1 MKDINKLVNSYC
13 KSIYNSVQRKYCGRS
28 NSHSWKNY
36 PAVAI
41 VCTDYSGIYSRG
53 TSNKANKKFY
63 ASTPILLNKL
73 SILGKIGKPSKFCGN
88 KIGYCAEP
96 HAARSMLI
104 KHSCKL
110 EKLFFSKAQRPRTME
125 YIKFCK
131 NCKRTFPNL

>member
-63 ASTPILLNKL
+63 ASTQ
-73 SILGKIGKPSKFCGN
+73 KFCGN